1 MKKILL
7 PVAVVVV
14 MMAVC
19 TVLQGRWSERWG
31 APATPLLNEWTS
43 RLDQVPL
50 EFGDWEGQEVAGNP
64 EQLKASGAVG
74 GVGRA
79 YKNRE
84 TGETVSVF
92 LVCGTSRKVTAHT
105 PDKCYV
111 AAGFRMG
118 PINPD
123 TVELDAGNTDVA
135 QFFTAPFQKNEEI
148 ESQRIR
154 ILWGWSAD
162 GKWIAP
168 GTGTT
173 HKIPLSRY
181 PALFKLYVF
190 GDCKEMEQSVQE
202 TACDEFVRDF
212 IPVLNQVL
220 FHASPPTDISSP
232 AAPAAPA
239 APAESATPG

>member
-1 MKKILL
+1 MKKAAL
-7 PVAVVVV
+7 PIAVVVLL
-14 MMAVC
+14 MAVC

-31 APATPLLNEWTS
+31 SPVSPLLDEWTS

-50 EFGDWEGQEVAGNP
+50 EFGNWEGHEVSGNP

-84 TGETVSVF
+84 TGEAVSVF

-111 AAGFRMG
+111 AAGYRMG
-118 PINPD
+118 VSPE
-123 TVELDAGNTDVA
+123 TVELEAGETDTA
-135 QFFTAPFQKNEEI
+135 QFFTAPFQKTEQV
-148 ESQRIR
+148 ESQRLR
-154 ILWGWSAD
+154 ILWAWSAD
-162 GKWIAP
+162 GEWMAP

-173 HKIPLSRY
+173 HKIALSKY

-202 TACDEFVRDF
+202 TACDEFIKDF
-212 IPVLNQVL
+212 MPVLNQAL
-220 FHASPPTDISSP
+220 FQADSADAS
-232 AAPAAPA
+232 APADAP
-239 APAESATPG
+239 PAKG

>member
-1 MKKILL
+1 MKNAIL
-7 PVAVVVV
+7 PVSVVVV

-31 APATPLLNEWTS
+31 SPVSPTLDEWTS

-50 EFGDWEGQEVAGNP
+50 EFGDWKGQEVTGNP

-84 TGETVSVF
+84 TGDAVSVF

-118 PINPD
+118 VESPE
-123 TVELDAGNTDVA
+123 TVNLEAGASQQA
-135 QFFTAPFQKNEEI
+135 QFFTAPFQKSEQI
-148 ESQRIR
+148 ESQRLR
-154 ILWGWSAD
+154 ILWAWSAD

-173 HKIPLSRY
+173 HKIALAQY
-181 PALFKLYVF
+181 PALYKLYVF
-190 GDCKEMEQSVQE
+190 SDCKEMDQSVQQ
-202 TACDEFVRDF
+202 TACDEFVKDF
-212 IPVLNQVL
+212 MPVLNKVL
-220 FHASPPTDISSP
+220 FPSSEVATSGQTSPP
-232 AAPAAPA
+232 AA
-239 APAESATPG
+239 E